1 MALQIFIKEIR
12 FGSHMAKSGHKGI
25 SRIDS
30 EQKKMHGW
38 YVRVR
43 FNNETRS
50 KFVTDR
56 QHGNKEAALKAAVE
70 CRDELERELGK
81 PRTDWVVVGSNPRNR
96 VGVAGVRRA
105 VKKYKGKDGTV
116 YENEVYEVS
125 WNAGREKKGRT
136 SVSIRKYGEA
146 RAFRMACAI
155 RREKERQMYGEPV
168 AAKWAGALSKVCA
181 A

>member
-1 MALQIFIKEIR
+1 MDGNYI
-12 FGSHMAKSGHKGI
+12 GKSGHKGI

-43 FNNETRS
+43 FNKQGRA
-50 KFVTDR
+50 KFISDKL
-56 QHGNKEAALKAAVE
+56 HGGREAGLKMAVE
-70 CRDELERELGK
+70 CRNQLEQELGK
-81 PRTDWVVVGSNPRNR
+81 PRTDWVIVGNNPRNES
-96 VGVAGVRRA
+96 GVVGVRRA
-105 VKKYKGKDGTV
+105 VKKYKGKDGKI
-116 YENEVYEVS
+116 YLNEVYEVS

-146 RAFRMACAI
+146 AAFRRACAI
-155 RREKERQMYGEPV
+155 RRQKEQMMYGQPV
-168 AAKWAGALSKVCA
+168 TAKWAEALSKVCA

>member
-1 MALQIFIKEIR
+1 MKEFG

-56 QHGNKEAALKAAVE
+56 QHGGKEAALKAPLAL
-70 CRDELERELGK
+70 RGGLGGGRGE
-81 PRTDWVVVGSNPRNR
+81 PRTDWVVVGSNPRNS

-105 VKKYKGKDGTV
+105 VKKYKGKDGRV
-116 YENEVYEVS
+116 Y
-125 WNAGREKKGRT
+125 
-136 SVSIRKYGEA
+136 
-146 RAFRMACAI
+146 
-155 RREKERQMYGEPV
+155 
-168 AAKWAGALSKVCA
+168 
-181 A
+181 

>member
-1 MALQIFIKEIR
+1 MD
-12 FGSHMAKSGHKGI
+12 GNYMAKSGHKGI

-43 FNNETRS
+43 FNKQGRA
-50 KFVTDR
+50 KFISDKL
-56 QHGNKEAALKAAVE
+56 HGGKEAALEKAVE
-70 CRDELERELGK
+70 CRNELERELGR
-81 PRTDWVVVGSNPRNR
+81 PRTDWLVVGSNPRNLG
-96 VGVAGVRRA
+96 GVTGVRRA

-116 YENEVYEVS
+116 YHNEVYEVS

-136 SVSIRKYGEA
+136 SVSIRKYGEL

-168 AAKWAGALSKVCA
+168 EGKWAGALGKLCA

>member
-1 MALQIFIKEIR
+1 MP
-12 FGSHMAKSGHKGI
+12 KSGHKGI

-30 EQKKMHGW
+30 PAKKMHGW

-43 FNNETRS
+43 FNGKGRA
-50 KFVTDR
+50 KFIPDR
-56 QHGNKEAALKAAVE
+56 AHGGREAALLKAVE
-70 CRDELERELGK
+70 CRDEMERELGR
-81 PRTDWVVVGSNPRNR
+81 PRTDWAVVGSNPRNR
-96 VGVAGVRRA
+96 SGVAGVRRA
-105 VKKYKGKDGTV
+105 VRKYKGKDGTV
-116 YENEVYEVS
+116 YHNEVYEVT
-125 WNAGREKKGRT
+125 WNAGRERRGRT

-168 AAKWAGALSKVCA
+168 GGKWADALSKVCA

>member
-1 MALQIFIKEIR
+1 MT
-12 FGSHMAKSGHKGI
+12 KSGHKGV

-30 EQKKMHGW
+30 PAKKMHGW

-43 FNNETRS
+43 FNKQGRA

-56 QHGNKEAALKAAVE
+56 AHGGREAALLAAVE
-70 CRDELERELGK
+70 CRDEFERELGR
-81 PRTDWVVVGSNPRNR
+81 PRTDHSVVGSSPRNPS
-96 VGVAGVRRA
+96 GVPGVRRA
-105 VKKYKGKDGTV
+105 VKKHKGKDGTV
-116 YENEVYEVS
+116 YENEVYEVT
-125 WNAGREKKGRT
+125 WNAGRERRGRT
-136 SVSIRKYGEA
+136 SVSIRKYGEL

-168 AAKWAGALSKVCA
+168 KGKWADALARLCA

>member
-1 MALQIFIKEIR
+1 
-12 FGSHMAKSGHKGI
+12 MAKSGHKGV

-30 EQKKMHGW
+30 PAKKMHGW

-43 FNNETRS
+43 FDKQSRA
-50 KFVTDR
+50 KFIPDR
-56 QHGNKEAALKAAVE
+56 LHGGKEAALVKAVE
-70 CRDELERELGK
+70 CRDEMERELGR
-81 PRTDWVVVGSNPRNR
+81 PRTDWAVVGSNPRNPK
-96 VGVAGVRRA
+96 GVAGVRRA
-105 VKKYKGKDGTV
+105 VRKYTGKDGKV
-116 YENEVYEVS
+116 YHNEVYEVT
-125 WNAGREKKGRT
+125 WNAGRERRGRT

>member
-1 MALQIFIKEIR
+1 MP
-12 FGSHMAKSGHKGI
+12 KSGHKGI
-25 SRIDS
+25 SRLDCP
-30 EQKKMHGW
+30 ERKTVGW

-43 FNNETRS
+43 LKKVPKAKFISDS
-50 KFVTDR
+50 KY
-56 QHGNKEAALKAAVE
+56 GGKEEGLKAALE
-70 CRDELERELGK
+70 CRNQLEKELGK
-81 PRTDWVVVGSNPRNR
+81 PRTDFVIVGENPRNNS
-96 VGVAGVRRA
+96 GVVGVRRA
-105 VKKYKGKDGTV
+105 VKKYVGKYGDV
-116 YENEVYEVS
+116 YYNEVYEVS

-168 AAKWAGALSKVCA
+168 AAKWAAAISKVCA